1 METLKLATNIKKL
14 CKQNNFPINALIM
27 RCELSKSFIYD
38 LEKRKAMPSIDKI
51 EKIAKVFH
59 CSIDF
64 LLGRTPFTDEQ
75 NKIIC
80 DNISPYLGESFTAKE
95 TNGVILNFEGQQ
107 FVDIKQGTYKFN
119 YESLFYVATLLEI
132 PVEILTQ
139 GTGIGVHKILPEE
152 SDYRIAAWGAKQ
164 THGDDQPPIDENKLR

>member
-14 CKQNNFPINALIM
+14 CKKNNLPINALIM

-38 LEKRKAMPSIDKI
+38 LEKREAMPSIDKI

-80 DNISPYLGESFTAKE
+80 DNIAPYLGETFTAKKI
-95 TNGVILNFEGQQ
+95 NGTIMNFEGGQ
-107 FVDIKQGTYKFN
+107 FVKIKQGNYKFD
-119 YESLFYVATLLEI
+119 YEGLFYIATLLEI
-132 PVEILTQ
+132 PVETLIK
-139 GTGIGVHKILPEE
+139 GTGIGINRILPEE
-152 SDYRIAAWGAKQ
+152 TDYRIAAAPDVTPAKVN
-164 THGDDQPPIDENKLR
+164 TSEKPKHS